1 MTEFAGEDDVPLIK
15 RVGFDY
21 LGAVLELLAVM
32 SYAELARAIGYSSK
46 GAISKI
52 LQGGV
57 PTHAHGEAIWV
68 VYREKFGEK
77 PPMST
82 YQQQGHT

>member
-1 MTEFAGEDDVPLIK
+1 METEELPPLIK
-15 RVGFDY
+15 RVGYDY
-21 LGAVLELLAVM
+21 LGAVLELLTVM
-32 SYAELARAIGYSSK
+32 SYGELAKAIGYRSK

-52 LQGGV
+52 LQGGL

-68 VYREKFGEK
+68 TYREKFGTK

-82 YQQQGHT
+82 HQQQGHS